1 MKFDPDGLLPTTGWR
16 ASAWAL
22 LVAIFAVGQA
32 IEVGGRSSHLGLI
45 WLGVALASC
54 ALLNA
59 GLPAKGR
66 TAPSTRALVIFGAAV
81 FGVQILELFNSDL
94 SDPIGLA
101 FDWSWIQCGV
111 LLAGVLGLA
120 GLFSPPAPRKVL
132 TIALLGLHLAL
143 GAWVIRL
150 QPNPAIDVFVI
161 QQEASREFAAGRN
174 PYRYSM
180 PDIYTS
186 EESAKLYPP
195 GWSSDGRLRFGLLYP
210 PMSLLLA
217 FPGYL
222 FAGDHRFAQLVATTL
237 AGAAIAFVRPSRF
250 SALAAA
256 LFLFNPRGLYILEQ
270 AWTEPLVM
278 MLFAAFLWTAVRAPR
293 GAPWLLGLV
302 LATKQ
307 YLVLIVPA
315 LPLLVPWCVPKKELP
330 RFALQALGVAAAV
343 TLPFVLWDP
352 GAFYNSV
359 IALHLAQPYRPDSLT
374 YLALLPDS
382 IAEALAKHSPLA
394 ALAALGALGLALARG
409 PRTPSGFSTAAAFAL
424 LAYFS
429 FNKQAHINYYYLA
442 TGILCAAL
450 ALVAPAEAKAGD

>member
-1 MKFDPDGLLPTTGWR
+1 MSFQEGLPPATGQR

-22 LVAIFAVGQA
+22 LVAIFALGQA
-32 IEVGGRSSHLGLI
+32 IEVGGRFSLLGLI
-45 WLGVALASC
+45 WLGVALVSC

-66 TAPSTRALVIFGAAV
+66 TAPSAPALVVFGAAA
-81 FGVQILELFNSDL
+81 FAIQILEQFNSDP
-94 SDPIGLA
+94 SDPINLA

-111 LLAGVLGLA
+111 LLAGALGLA
-120 GLFSPPAPRKVL
+120 GFFAPPTPRKGL
-132 TIALLGLHLAL
+132 TIALLGLYLAL
-143 GAWVIRL
+143 GVWVIRL

-161 QQEASREFAAGRN
+161 QQEASRELAAGRN

-180 PDIYTS
+180 PDIYS
-186 EESAKLYPP
+186 PEESAKLYAP
-195 GWSSDGRLRFGLLYP
+195 GWSTGGRLRFGLLYP

-217 FPGYL
+217 FPGFL
-222 FAGDHRFAQLVATTL
+222 LAGDHRFAQLVATTL
-237 AGAAIAFVRPSRF
+237 AGGAIAFVRPSRY

-270 AWTEPLVM
+270 GWTEPLVM
-278 MLFAAFLWTAVRAPR
+278 MLFAAFLWTAIRAPR
-293 GAPWLLGLV
+293 GAPWLFGLV
-302 LATKQ
+302 IATKQ

-330 RFALQALGVAAAV
+330 RLALQALGGAAAV

-374 YLALLPDS
+374 YLALLPERT
-382 IAEALAKHSPLA
+382 ALALAKHSPLA
-394 ALAALGALGLALARG
+394 ALAALAALGLALARG
-409 PRTPSGFSTAAAFAL
+409 PRTPSGFSTAAAFTL

-450 ALVAPAEAKAGD
+450 ALVTPLEEKALD